1 MGNGQKIT
9 RWPIKYPHIKKN
21 AQPLLLP
28 ALQASVNTH
37 MPYYDVYCT
46 RGSIQ
51 HQEYVYLASEEDAQA
66 LKEEM
71 SNSYDVVGVNR
82 ITKKQYLARVSQK

>member
-1 MGNGQKIT
+1 
-9 RWPIKYPHIKKN
+9 
-21 AQPLLLP
+21 
-28 ALQASVNTH
+28 

-46 RGSIQ
+46 RGSIE
-51 HQEYVYLASEEDAQA
+51 HQEYIYLVSEAEAEV

-71 SNSYDVVGVNR
+71 SDSYDVVGVRR

>member
-1 MGNGQKIT
+1 MAIST
-9 RWPIKYPHIKKN
+9 
-21 AQPLLLP
+21 
-28 ALQASVNTH
+28 S

-51 HQEYVYLASEEDAQA
+51 HQEYIYLVSEEEAQA

-82 ITKKQYLARVSQK
+82 ITRKQYLARVSQK